1 MALTV
6 GTGRRRHKVLVEF
19 YTRDG
24 CHLCEQAEELL
35 AAEAKRVRVKRIDID
50 RDEEIHDRY
59 HIRVPVVVVDGRE
72 VAEGQIAPGTIRRAI
87 KRARD
92 SRWHEWRRA

>member
-1 MALTV
+1 MALTI

-19 YTRDG
+19 YTRQG

-35 AAEAKRVRVKRIDID
+35 ADEAGRARVKRIDID
-50 RDEEIHDRY
+50 RDDELLARY
-59 HIRVPVVVVDGRE
+59 HVRIPVVVVDGRE

-87 KRARD
+87 RRARD